1 MGAMFKFIAGTV
13 SASQLDEQ
21 IKQLQRGFAT
31 PVHDAPGAEFGKRL
45 KEAVRQRLQGIR
57 RGGSFASVSASADD
71 DSFARKLADAAKQLV
86 ASHPRTVKQAR
97 EQAERNRARYHK
109 PQRRK
114 PPRSD

>member
-86 ASHPRTVKQAR
+86 ASHPRTVKQSPA
-97 EQAERNRARYHK
+97 QPAPTKAPYHN
-109 PQRRK
+109 
-114 PPRSD
+114 PPPPNPSK